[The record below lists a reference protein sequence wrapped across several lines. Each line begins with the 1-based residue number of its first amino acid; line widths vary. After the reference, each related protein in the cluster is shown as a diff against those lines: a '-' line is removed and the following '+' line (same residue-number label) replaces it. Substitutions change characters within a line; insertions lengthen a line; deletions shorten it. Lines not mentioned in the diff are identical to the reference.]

1 VTASSK
7 NVPAKAVLTVK
18 PVGLGQLFLDP
29 ENPRLEAVTAGQTQ
43 EELAKAMW
51 KEMAVS
57 EVALSIAENGFFEE
71 EPLFVIPAPKGF
83 AAGERLGPDHD
94 PKKPS
99 YVVVEGNR
107 RLTAVKLLVDSGL
120 RRRIRA
126 TDLPTIPE
134 ARRRDLQMLPVS
146 VYPNKEAL

>member
-7 NVPAKAVLTVK
+7 NVPARALLTVR
-18 PVGLGQLFLDP
+18 PIGLDQLFLDP
-29 ENPRLEAVTAGQTQ
+29 ENPRLEAVTTGPTQ

-83 AAGERLGPDHD
+83 AAGERLGSNHD

-99 YVVVEGNR
+99 
-107 RLTAVKLLVDSGL
+107 LS
-120 RRRIRA
+120 RA
-126 TDLPTIPE
+126 I
-134 ARRRDLQMLPVS
+134 A
-146 VYPNKEAL
+146 A